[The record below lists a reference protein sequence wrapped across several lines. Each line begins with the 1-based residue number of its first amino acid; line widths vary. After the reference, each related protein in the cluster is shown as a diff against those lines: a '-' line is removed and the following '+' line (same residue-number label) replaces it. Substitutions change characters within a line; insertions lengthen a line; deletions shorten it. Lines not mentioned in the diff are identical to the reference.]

1 MRPTDKAKVAVV
13 SAACL
18 IGLTIVLKNVLNIP
32 ADVLSRD
39 IIIYIIIYGG
49 FFIVLNFQEEE
60 APKEITTTPRRA
72 YDSPWF
78 WSAVIIGITLA
89 IIAVYA
95 FG

>member
-18 IGLTIVLKNVLNIP
+18 VVLTIVLKNVLNIP

-39 IIIYIIIYGG
+39 IIIYIIIYGR
-49 FFIVLNFQEEE
+49 FAVVVNFQEEE
-60 APKEITTTPRRA
+60 APKEAATPRRA
-72 YDSPWF
+72 SDSPWF
-78 WSAVIIGITLA
+78 WSAVIVGITVA
-89 IIAVYA
+89 IIALYA

>member
-18 IGLTIVLKNVLNIP
+18 VVLTIVLKNVLNVP

-49 FFIVLNFQEEE
+49 FTVVVNFQEEE
-60 APKEITTTPRRA
+60 APKEAATPRRA
-72 YDSPWF
+72 SDSPWF
-78 WSAVIIGITLA
+78 WSAVIVGITVA
-89 IIAVYA
+89 IIALYA

>member
-18 IGLTIVLKNVLNIP
+18 IGLTIVLKNVLNVP

-49 FFIVLNFQEEE
+49 FLVALNFQEEG
-60 APKEITTTPRRA
+60 PFKETATPRKT

-78 WSAVIIGITLA
+78 WSALIIGITLA
-89 IIAVYA
+89 IIALYA

>member
-13 SAACL
+13 TAACL
-18 IGLTIVLKNVLNIP
+18 IGLTVVLKNVLNIP

-39 IIIYIIIYGG
+39 IIVYIIIYLG
-49 FFIVLNFQEEE
+49 FIFVLNFQEE
-60 APKEITTTPRRA
+60 APQETTTRRRA

-78 WSAVIIGITLA
+78 WSAVIIGMTLA
-89 IIAVYA
+89 ILAVYA